1 MQMRQFEIELNK
13 DKIVKKMNE
22 LFITYRRQFLTQYKS
37 KDGGVTFVTSKYPLI
52 DKTVARHLDGS
63 TTIGVRL
70 GNGGLTKFFT
80 FDVDIKDSPIESR
93 EVTRRLVNHLI
104 DHYGILRKD
113 IHVSFSGNKGYHV
126 DLYFDAVYSSQQMLP
141 FYLEVLSELNE
152 TKKRIER
159 RPTSTLGVKLPLGY
173 HLETGEYCTYVD
185 NLTFEPLGIQYFLNI
200 EPMSWEEFYNDILIE
215 CTLNATYTVPTSATP
230 RTIEKESPKISVDFH
245 KDGMQRE
252 EVEKIL
258 SEGHLLC
265 SGTRNNFTLYASMFL
280 KEHGATEKETYE
292 KIIQVLENTLN
303 NPQTRS
309 FISMA
314 NLKALKKETA
324 RVVGMVFTHDYNVSE
339 NSHATKIEIYSNE
352 LRAMLSINN
361 PVLSRLLFV
370 LLVHSKRFS
379 NRNGTFYCTY
389 RQLGKQGVGKNG
401 SRTLVKLKALQE
413 LGAIEIVSKN
423 GKYSFRKKRKPVNVY
438 RMRLPK
444 GQGKDFITVEC
455 TGVVSVEN
463 IVDTFAALSDQEKE
477 SLKSLGLKYNFDLI
491 E

>member
-1 MQMRQFEIELNK
+1 MNQIKIDFNK
-13 DKIVKKMNE
+13 NKIIKKVNE
-22 LFITYRRQFLTQYKS
+22 LFITYRRKFLTQYEAD
-37 KDGGVTFVTSKYPLI
+37 DGEVTFVTSKFTLV
-52 DKTVARHLDGS
+52 DRTVAHHLDGS
-63 TTIGVRL
+63 KTIGVLL
-70 GNGGLTKFFT
+70 GLGGLTKFFT
-80 FDVDIKDSPIESR
+80 FDVDIKDNPLECR

-126 DLYFDAVYSSQQMLP
+126 DLYFDTVYSSQMMLP

-215 CTLNATYTVPTSATP
+215 CTINATYTVPTSTTP
-230 RTIEKESPKISVDFH
+230 RKFEKESPKISVDFH
-245 KDGMQRE
+245 KEGMQRE
-252 EVEKIL
+252 EVEEIL

-280 KEHGATEKETYE
+280 KENGAAEKETYK

-303 NPQTRS
+303 NPQTRN
-309 FISMA
+309 FISMV

-324 RVVGMVFTHDYNVSE
+324 RVVGMVFTHDYKVSE
-339 NSHATKIEIYSNE
+339 NSHATKVEIYSNE
-352 LRAMLSINN
+352 LKAMLSINN
-361 PVLSRLLFV
+361 PILSRLLFV
-370 LLVHSKRFS
+370 LLIHSKRFS

-413 LGAIEIVSKN
+413 LGAIEIVSEN
-423 GKYSFRKKRKPVNVY
+423 GKYSFKKKCKPANVY

-455 TGVVSVEN
+455 TGILSVEN
-463 IVDTFAALSDQEKE
+463 IVDNFVTLSHQEKE
-477 SLKSLGLKYNFDLI
+477 NLMTLGLKYNFDLI